1 MHDLKY
7 LIHLNTK
14 GRKYVFSANA
24 RSDHI
29 MWMQGFSAYF
39 QIKEIYEQFVGRP
52 TNEISRIAHNRSK
65 TVGPSKK
72 ETLEERSDSV
82 ELHKE
87 ALKKP
92 KSFREE

>member
-1 MHDLKY
+1 
-7 LIHLNTK
+7 
-14 GRKYVFSANA
+14 
-24 RSDHI
+24 

-52 TNEISRIAHNRSK
+52 SQEISKIVHTRSK
-65 TVGPSKK
+65 TMAPNKK
-72 ETLEERSDSV
+72 ESLEERSDSV

-92 KSFREE
+92 KSLRED

>member
-1 MHDLKY
+1 MNEFLSAASTDPQRKPIKISNQSSNMHDLKY

-52 TNEISRIAHNRSK
+52 T
-65 TVGPSKK
+65 
-72 ETLEERSDSV
+72 
-82 ELHKE
+82 
-87 ALKKP
+87 
-92 KSFREE
+92 